1 MDELKDSAELIAST
15 VESIE
20 EKQDQMLEDL
30 ELLKYEL
37 DHTNSGSFTSKLKEA
52 LIRLQAA
59 VDALAEAKDDS
70 VRYQTY

>member
-1 MDELKDSAELIAST
+1 MDELKVSIDSIAST

-37 DHTNSGSFTSKLKEA
+37 DHTNSRSFACRVKEA
-52 LIRLQAA
+52 FVRLQAA

-70 VRYQTY
+70 ARYQTY